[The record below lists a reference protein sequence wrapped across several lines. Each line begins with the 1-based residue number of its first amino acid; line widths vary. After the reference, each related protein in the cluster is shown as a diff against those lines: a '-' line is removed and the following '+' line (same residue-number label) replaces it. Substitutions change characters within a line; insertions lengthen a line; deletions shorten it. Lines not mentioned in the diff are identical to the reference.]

1 MTNIKSI
8 YTETSKITD
17 DEIFLAAMKNMDK
30 ECVLN
35 SLDDIVSYP
44 LLDKSISDLPNYME
58 KRKEDDIPMLVV
70 TNTSK
75 FLGAA
80 SIFCERVQNRLD
92 ELFPNGYYLVP
103 SSIHEFIAVDKQ
115 ILIPESL
122 KEVIF
127 DMNKNVVEKE
137 EQLSDAAYY
146 FENGILHK
154 TIL

>member
-1 MTNIKSI
+1 
-8 YTETSKITD
+8 
-17 DEIFLAAMKNMDK
+17 MKNMDK

-75 FLGAA
+75 FFGAA

>member
-70 TNTSK
+70 TNTSS
-75 FLGAA
+75 FLALHPSFA
-80 SIFCERVQNRLD
+80 SV
-92 ELFPNGYYLVP
+92 YK
-103 SSIHEFIAVDKQ
+103 IA
-115 ILIPESL
+115 
-122 KEVIF
+122 
-127 DMNKNVVEKE
+127 
-137 EQLSDAAYY
+137 
-146 FENGILHK
+146 
-154 TIL
+154 

>member
-1 MTNIKSI
+1 MESG
-8 YTETSKITD
+8 
-17 DEIFLAAMKNMDK
+17 
-30 ECVLN
+30 
-35 SLDDIVSYP
+35 VSP
-44 LLDKSISDLPNYME
+44 LLRP
-58 KRKEDDIPMLVV
+58 
-70 TNTSK
+70 
-75 FLGAA
+75 
-80 SIFCERVQNRLD
+80 
-92 ELFPNGYYLVP
+92 YL
-103 SSIHEFIAVDKQ
+103 SLFIAVDKQ

>member
-1 MTNIKSI
+1 
-8 YTETSKITD
+8 
-17 DEIFLAAMKNMDK
+17 
-30 ECVLN
+30 LN

-75 FLGAA
+75 FFGAA

>member
-1 MTNIKSI
+1 
-8 YTETSKITD
+8 
-17 DEIFLAAMKNMDK
+17 MDK

-75 FLGAA
+75 FFGAA

>member
-1 MTNIKSI
+1 
-8 YTETSKITD
+8 
-17 DEIFLAAMKNMDK
+17 
-30 ECVLN
+30 
-35 SLDDIVSYP
+35 
-44 LLDKSISDLPNYME
+44 ME